1 MTLMLALGITA
12 CVKPTPQSSEPPAGS
27 SAAPA
32 SSSVAPVSSVTPA
45 SSSVKPASS
54 SVKPASSSVKP
65 ASSSV
70 KPASSSVA
78 PVPAMAVSSVDFVKV
93 ADADFLKINGTISGF
108 ANADAMK
115 MAFGLRHKDAADGG
129 LADPL
134 DGEWLVGSAEPAAA
148 DYKYAPIVSDGE
160 FEVSIPMAE
169 VVFVKGAYEVY
180 VGPQGHYAK
189 VTLSQAA
196 WGSGA
201 VKAGGLKMILRGDR
215 SLIFAEELPDI
226 ALTEATTFVEGEG
239 DDAKVFIQVG
249 GELGIE
255 PEVFLAK
262 VVKVTFERQVGGWTK
277 IEMLTSDENPLVT
290 LVVEGSKGYVKAN
303 ITALDLGGYQV
314 KLGFDGTSAPN
325 TTMDTDSYDMRDNP
339 TVLGNKEYAPYYAAG
354 TNDAA
359 HLFGCCGLFIETL
372 ATQITQD
379 TTRLEAENAVIAN
392 ATVTAKGDDTA
403 VSGESYLAG
412 MTESGSWWK
421 TTSSAD
427 FTIRVPETSDY
438 IINIAYKCPATTT
451 SALSLVVD
459 GGAAIAIGT
468 VAETWT
474 VASEV
479 INLTAGAKH
488 TISVR
493 GVSGVTSQLDY
504 IELVKHN
511 HIEGMAFT
519 GDAIEG
525 TAELS
530 AATNGVCTC
539 GKAALKMAASADL
552 NGFLTNGNKLP
563 KGDSG
568 SYDGTKI
575 SSYKFNAAKAGTVA
589 IYAEG
594 AFDSPGNDAR
604 SYYSGK
610 EGGATFDYDP
620 EAETHP
626 TNTVMKINDVEIVLP
641 LTNYGDLLGTT
652 TANQFKLFK
661 IANINVIEGL
671 NEFTITATNSYGL
684 KYNYFA
690 ILF

>member
-1 MTLMLALGITA
+1 MKKTKFFSIMTLMLALGITA

-27 SAAPA
+27 SAAPV

-65 ASSSV
+65 SSSST
-70 KPASSSVA
+70 KPSSSSAA
-78 PVPAMAVSSVDFVKV
+78 PVEEAVAFTNADFVKV

-115 MAFGLRHKDAADGG
+115 MAFGLLHKDAADGG

-148 DYKYAPIVSDGE
+148 DYKYAPIVSAGE

-169 VVFVKGAYEVY
+169 VVFVKGAYEIY
-180 VGPQGHYAK
+180 VGPKGHYAK

-239 DDAKVFIQVG
+239 VDAKVFIQVG

-262 VVKVTFERQVGGWTK
+262 VVKVTFERQVGGWKKT
-277 IEMLTSDENPLVT
+277 EMLTSDENPLVT

-359 HLFGCCGLFIETL
+359 HLYGCCGLFIEAV

-392 ATVTAKGDDTA
+392 ATVTPKGEDTA

-412 MTESGSWWK
+412 MTRTSGWNGK
-421 TTSSAD
+421 TSSAD
-427 FTIRVPETSDY
+427 FIIRVPATSDY
-438 IINIAYKCPATTT
+438 IVNIAYKCPATTT

-468 VAETWT
+468 VAEAWT

-479 INLTAGAKH
+479 INLAAGAKH

-504 IELVKHN
+504 IELVK
-511 HIEGMAFT
+511 T
-519 GDAIEG
+519 
-525 TAELS
+525 S
-530 AATNGVCTC
+530 
-539 GKAALKMAASADL
+539 
-552 NGFLTNGNKLP
+552 
-563 KGDSG
+563 
-568 SYDGTKI
+568 
-575 SSYKFNAAKAGTVA
+575 
-589 IYAEG
+589 
-594 AFDSPGNDAR
+594 
-604 SYYSGK
+604 
-610 EGGATFDYDP
+610 
-620 EAETHP
+620 
-626 TNTVMKINDVEIVLP
+626 
-641 LTNYGDLLGTT
+641 
-652 TANQFKLFK
+652 
-661 IANINVIEGL
+661 
-671 NEFTITATNSYGL
+671 
-684 KYNYFA
+684 
-690 ILF
+690 